1 MQECVG
7 THVRGCP
14 TKLSYSGLPFA
25 CSRNDHAAVCATR
38 TGKVVVVVVV
48 SLVAG
53 HPVEAERILGDME
66 AR

>member
-1 MQECVG
+1 
-7 THVRGCP
+7 VRDCP
-14 TKLSYSGLPFA
+14 TKLSYSELPFA

-38 TGKVVVVVVV
+38 TGKVVVVVV